1 LNPNQSKSFWVLD
14 ETLSYSNFF
23 ENSIFIETIFSTLP
37 DCVLITLNN
46 FGQTYYYNPLLD
58 ISVNFQVPNSGGG
71 LNPWQVAHTN
81 DNLWLL
87 YPAPFGFRYTIREWN
102 ISGQPPY
109 TISPNYRLLDF
120 PSNVP
125 ILNNSW
131 GLSVAGPNKLVFVD
145 YDWNVWELSIP
156 APPQT
161 QMSGTIKFTLPQN
174 SNWTFMITSD
184 GKFLNGWFQEISGVY
199 YIGIDQYDY
208 NTGNFEFRSQIQ
220 SVSNSSFN
228 NPLGIAQFEGKTYL
242 FTLLGIYKFE
252 MNSPFG
258 GSFVHNTQFVG
269 ASSLV
274 SCSFSSY
281 PSVTPTPTITPTQ
294 TNTPTPTPTITPS
307 NTPASAPYNISSGDS
322 VLPLC
327 DPKTLTQTIYSS
339 ELGWFDVIVGVT
351 IFYTDSS
358 LTTPFD
364 GGNLWYTNSTDS
376 LTGYYRVDN
385 SGLVIEYEGPC

>member
-1 LNPNQSKSFWVLD
+1 
-14 ETLSYSNFF
+14 
-23 ENSIFIETIFSTLP
+23 
-37 DCVLITLNN
+37 
-46 FGQTYYYNPLLD
+46 
-58 ISVNFQVPNSGGG
+58 
-71 LNPWQVAHTN
+71 
-81 DNLWLL
+81 
-87 YPAPFGFRYTIREWN
+87 
-102 ISGQPPY
+102 
-109 TISPNYRLLDF
+109 
-120 PSNVP
+120 
-125 ILNNSW
+125 
-131 GLSVAGPNKLVFVD
+131 
-145 YDWNVWELSIP
+145 
-156 APPQT
+156 
-161 QMSGTIKFTLPQN
+161 
-174 SNWTFMITSD
+174 MITSD